1 MKGGELSPPFCVFLR
16 GIFSPAARRF
26 CLPAQDVPFTD
37 GAVFA
42 LCCGKGSVILM
53 AIFGKKETNT
63 AEFSVLP
70 RHLGIIMDGNGRWA
84 KKRALP
90 RTAGHKVGADVF
102 KKISKECGRI
112 GIEEVTFYAFSTENW
127 KRPKE
132 EVETLMHLFYDYLI
146 EAKNDLQTS
155 GNLRVRFI
163 GEEEGMHPKLLEL
176 MRDAEKETASRTGTL
191 INIAVNY
198 GGRQEVV
205 SAVNRLIAQGKTSI
219 TEQDISENVYTTPDC
234 DLIIRPSGEE
244 RLSNFLLWQ
253 SAYSEFWSSDVLWP
267 DFTEQDLHLA
277 LAAFEKRNRRFGG

>member
-26 CLPAQDVPFTD
+26 CLPAQNVPFTD

-176 MRDAEKETASRTGTL
+176 MRNAEKETASRTGTL

-198 GGRQEVV
+198 GGRQEII

-219 TEQDISENVYTTPDC
+219 TEQDISENVYTAPDC